1 MYAHCVFCHSS
12 LGTNTV
18 IETFPVG
25 RRLAFDAAKGR
36 LWAVCRKCER
46 WNLTPLE
53 ERWEAVEDC
62 ERRFRAARKRVST
75 ENIGLARLDEGL
87 ELVRIGQPLR
97 PEFAAWRYGDQFG
110 RRRRRAIV
118 LGTTV
123 GVVAG
128 AVVVGNLT
136 AGGAAGGALHLLNLL
151 LNGSNWFRW
160 TRVVTRVPVSG
171 GRPLKLRL
179 MHLTKARLVPD
190 PSEAAG
196 WHLELPHSRG
206 TAVLG
211 GLAAVNAT
219 GLIMPKIN
227 GRGGSKQQVHEAV
240 RRIELSGGPERF
252 LRSVAQQR
260 PENAIASALRM
271 TNEYLDKVAETI
283 GPRALPGVDVLGP
296 RPAMAGAE
304 RLGPNFHLHRHYT
317 PVAWGPLQ
325 HLAPATRLAVEMA
338 VNEDAERGA
347 MEGELELLEMAWRD
361 AEEIAS
367 VADDLLVPQETA
379 EHLARLRAENANHS
393 AQEVQPH
400 ASRLR

>member
-1 MYAHCVFCHSS
+1 MYAHCIYCHAP
-12 LGTNTV
+12 LGNNSV

-179 MHLTKARLVPD
+179 MHLAKARLVPD

-196 WHLELPHSRG
+196 WHLELPHLGG
-206 TAVLG
+206 TARLG
-211 GLAAVNAT
+211 GPAAVNAT

-227 GRGGSKQQVHEAV
+227 GRGGSKQQVQEAV

-252 LRSVAQQR
+252 LRS
-260 PENAIASALRM
+260 IADER
-271 TNEYLDKVAETI
+271 
-283 GPRALPGVDVLGP
+283 RALPGVHVVGP

-304 RLGPNFHLHRHYT
+304 GLGPNFHLHRHYT

-379 EHLARLRAENANHS
+379 EHLARLRAENANHN

-400 ASRLR
+400 ASRPR

>member
-1 MYAHCVFCHSS
+1 M
-12 LGTNTV
+12 
-18 IETFPVG
+18 
-25 RRLAFDAAKGR
+25 
-36 LWAVCRKCER
+36 CRKCER

-179 MHLTKARLVPD
+179 MHLAKARLVPD

-196 WHLELPHSRG
+196 WHLELPHLGG
-206 TAVLG
+206 TARLG
-211 GLAAVNAT
+211 GPAAVNAT

-227 GRGGSKQQVHEAV
+227 GRGGSKQQVQEAV

-252 LRSVAQQR
+252 LRS
-260 PENAIASALRM
+260 IADER
-271 TNEYLDKVAETI
+271 
-283 GPRALPGVDVLGP
+283 RALPGVHVVGP

-304 RLGPNFHLHRHYT
+304 GLGPNFHLHRHYT

-325 HLAPATRLAVEMA
+325 HLAPAIRLAVEMA